1 MYTTKT
7 PAALKA
13 LASDMVWNM
22 SREEKAVYL
31 TFDDGPTPDITER
44 TLDLLAKFGA
54 KATFF
59 CVGEMAVKSPE
70 LVARIL
76 EEGHGLG
83 NHTMKHENG
92 WKTTNQTY
100 FRSYLDCSERVSSN
114 LFRPPYGR
122 ISKSQASCIK
132 KRSKLIMW
140 DVLPGDFDE
149 KTTAEEC
156 LERLTK
162 HTQNGS
168 IIVLHDSIKCGEKML
183 AFLPDALGRL
193 TEMGFELKA
202 LS

>member
-7 PAALKA
+7 PQVLKA
-13 LASDMVWNM
+13 LASDMVWNK
-22 SREEKAVYL
+22 SREEKVVYL
-31 TFDDGPTPDITER
+31 TFDDGPTPDITDR
-44 TLDLLAKFGA
+44 TLNILKKFNA

-59 CVGEMAVKSPE
+59 CVGEMAEKSPQ
-70 LVARIL
+70 LLQRIT

-92 WKTTNQTY
+92 WKTQNIDY
-100 FRSYLDCSERVSSN
+100 FRSYLNCAETLDSH

-122 ISKSQASCIK
+122 ISKSQAKCIK
-132 KRSKLIMW
+132 KRSEIIMW

-149 KTTAEEC
+149 KSTAADC
-156 LERLTK
+156 LNRLTK

-168 IIVLHDSIKCGEKML
+168 IIVLHDSVKCGEKML
-183 AFLPDALGRL
+183 EMLPDALGWL
-193 TEMGFELKA
+193 SEEGYELRA